1 MGSSSGRGPRT
12 SGMGIDLSDGLYMVV
27 AVLRGGRR
35 LPIEIEATGPLA
47 AQDDAEIVL
56 SRRHLPVVEVLGS
69 IEKLVP
75 RSMAG
80 RSRVRMGARP
90 GCAPAGF

>member
-1 MGSSSGRGPRT
+1 MKVTAMSAGQ
-12 SGMGIDLSDGLYMVV
+12 LDGLYVVV

-56 SRRHLPVVEVLGS
+56 GRQHLPVVEVLGS
-69 IEKLVP
+69 IEKLAP
-75 RSMAG
+75 RRKGG
-80 RSRVRMGARP
+80 RSRVYMA
-90 GCAPAGF
+90 A